1 MLNTKQGNVRETLTS
16 IRSMNRKLLLIVVSI
31 SLAIPGLACSSR
43 NPQLSMNPVQET
55 PAEQVENRISQ
66 REDSV
71 EPTADVPLTNSGETA
86 ERTETAPS
94 PTSTPPSSLEEDSV
108 PETPVLSS
116 TVWMEMLEALERK
129 SEDSRTGYE
138 RDLFCHCWKD
148 LDDDG
153 LNTRA
158 EVLAREKIGGVA
170 WFSRWDGEW
179 LWGSGLNA
187 SGFDID
193 HIVATAEAWDSGA
206 SNWSEQKR
214 INFANDELNL
224 IAVTASSNRSKGARD
239 AAEWQPP
246 RQEANCFFAI
256 RVIQV
261 KDKWGLSVD
270 SLEYESLLRLLSGCE
285 VDVPLLPDVTPP
297 IPSDAPTPTPV
308 DEGTGECVSADI
320 YRTADDSCINDYD
333 SNSNGDINCSELP
346 SSARPVELLTGE
358 DPFRLDGDGDGFGC
372 D

>member
-1 MLNTKQGNVRETLTS
+1 MLNTKQVAVRETLTS

-31 SLAIPGLACSSR
+31 SLAIPGLACSSG
-43 NPQLSMNPVQET
+43 NPQVSMNPVQGT
-55 PAEQVENRISQ
+55 PVEQVENRVSQ
-66 REDSV
+66 SEEPVGPNADVRPTNSV
-71 EPTADVPLTNSGETA
+71 EAA

-94 PTSTPPSSLEEDSV
+94 PTSTPPPVEEKSSA
-108 PETPVLSS
+108 PETPELSS
-116 TVWMEMLEALERK
+116 VVWVEILEALERK
-129 SEDSRTGYE
+129 NEDSRTGYE
-138 RDLFCHCWKD
+138 RELFCHCWKD
-148 LDDDG
+148 LDGDG
-153 LNTRA
+153 LNTRE
-158 EVLAREKIGGVA
+158 EVLAREKVEGVA

-206 SNWSEQKR
+206 SSWSEQKR

-224 IAVTASSNRSKGARD
+224 IAVTASSNRSKGAKD

-246 RQEANCFFAI
+246 RQKANCFFAI

-261 KDKWGLSVD
+261 KDKLGLSVD
-270 SLEYESLLRLLSGCE
+270 SLEYESILRLLSGCE
-285 VDVPLLPDVTPP
+285 VDVPLLPDVAPP
-297 IPSDAPTPTPV
+297 APSDAPNPTPV
-308 DEGTGECVSADI
+308 DEETGECVSADI

-333 SNSNGDINCSELP
+333 SNNNGDINCSELP